1 MLLKPLRYR
10 NLPMLPQVEFE
21 NSFAVG
27 DFVCAKFEALYPGAS
42 NALLKRLFGDIDAMF
57 AGRNPAYERNNLGY
71 HDLRHTLMA
80 TTCMAELLEG
90 EQAAADGIRLEARD
104 FELAIAAVLLHDAG
118 YLKLK
123 SDAGGTGAKYTYC
136 HIPRSCAFAAS
147 YLPEVG
153 ANQAEVDGVL
163 MAINCTGP
171 NSEIGRL
178 NFRNPVGRLVGC
190 ALATADYLGQLSD
203 PNYPDKLGELYR
215 EFLESDEFS
224 KVPPESR
231 AFKSL
236 NDLVRRTPGFWT
248 HFVRPKLENDFQS
261 VYRFLARPY
270 PAGRNSYLEA
280 IEANLA
286 RVARQIEAMEPA
298 HG

>member
-1 MLLKPLRYR
+1 
-10 NLPMLPQVEFE
+10 MLPTVEFE
-21 NSFAVG
+21 NTFAVA
-27 DFVCAKFEALYPGAS
+27 DFVCAKFGSLYPGAS
-42 NALLKRLFGDIDAMF
+42 NALLIRLFGDIDAMF
-57 AGRNPAYERNNLGY
+57 SGRNPAYERNNLGY
-71 HDLRHTLMA
+71 HNLRHTLMA

-90 EQAAADGIRLEARD
+90 KQAAADGLRLQARD

-123 SDAGGTGAKYTYC
+123 TDPGGTGAKYTYC

-153 ANQAEVDGVL
+153 ANEAEVEGIQ

-171 NSEIGRL
+171 NSDIARL
-178 NFRNPVGRLVGC
+178 HFRNPVGRLVGC

-215 EFLESDEFS
+215 EFLESDEFAN
-224 KVPPESR
+224 VPPESR
-231 AFKSL
+231 VFKSL
-236 NDLVRRTPGFWT
+236 DDLTRRTPGFWA
-248 HFVRPKLENDFQS
+248 HFVRPKLENDFQR

-280 IEANLA
+280 VEANLA
-286 RVARQIEAMEPA
+286 RIVRQIDGMEPA